1 MKSQLKTGMLLCGG
15 ILGGSA
21 AAQTE
26 QPNILLVLSDDQSA
40 FAVGCY
46 GNGDIVTPNLDRFA
60 SEGVR
65 FNRAYATSPQSVPSR
80 ASIMTGRSPVAVN
93 MTRFNVT
100 LARRFRAFPEYLRE
114 KGYYTGV
121 AGRGYHLDGAVSG
134 RVGRI
139 KEVEQYYIDHG
150 YKTFPERL
158 DTCMIVADARKGAC
172 HGQIN
177 DQFRTFMARRDKDK
191 PFFLQLSYS
200 DPHHPYDAPKL
211 HDPAS
216 LTLPEF
222 YPDTRAVREY
232 LAAYYDEIHRLDSD
246 FGEVL
251 QYLDDHGLA
260 ENTIVIFMGDNG
272 GAQFMAKGTLY
283 ENGIKVPLLIRW
295 PERIPAAVTDAVVS
309 NVDLAATCLSAAG
322 LPEIGR
328 ASCRERV
335 Y

>member
-121 AGRGYHLDGAVSG
+121 AGRGYADEQQSDDSRNLEKPREGVAAGVFHEPLARSAVVRDAVEQQPDVADVAVEEHGIGGGEQQHKPLEEGVSG
-134 RVGRI
+134 ERPDGFAVECRHGSGGNGVAPEDFLGCGGPIERGGFGGQRIRHGGPGHEKRIGGQQRIGAERDRSQGIGTRLAERIADEGVCRRIVGRTRQRI
-139 KEVEQYYIDHG
+139 GLRTV
-150 YKTFPERL
+150 RR
-158 DTCMIVADARKGAC
+158 A
-172 HGQIN
+172 GQGC
-177 DQFRTFMARRDKDK
+177 A
-191 PFFLQLSYS
+191 
-200 DPHHPYDAPKL
+200 
-211 HDPAS
+211 
-216 LTLPEF
+216 
-222 YPDTRAVREY
+222 
-232 LAAYYDEIHRLDSD
+232 
-246 FGEVL
+246 G
-251 QYLDDHGLA
+251 GLR
-260 ENTIVIFMGDNG
+260 G
-272 GAQFMAKGTLY
+272 Q
-283 ENGIKVPLLIRW
+283 
-295 PERIPAAVTDAVVS
+295 
-309 NVDLAATCLSAAG
+309 
-322 LPEIGR
+322 
-328 ASCRERV
+328 
-335 Y
+335 